1 MGATNLLD
9 TKTVTLNEVLGNG
22 KKFQVP
28 LFQRD
33 YSWDEDNWEDLWNDI
48 LNSDQAKNV
57 HYMGSVVLQNIDG
70 KNYYI
75 IDGQQRFATLSILI
89 LALISKIKEL
99 ANNGVDKEANEERA
113 EILMNQY
120 IGQKD
125 PASLRYASKLSLNEN
140 NDAFYQQRLV
150 AFREPVNRVKLSDSE
165 KLLWNAYLFFSKS
178 INEYFTQENV
188 SGEKIASFLNEV
200 VGERLMF
207 IQIVVENELNAYTVF
222 ETLNSRGLELTS
234 TDLLKNYLFSLV
246 AKSETDLKQV
256 RIQWKKIIDIV
267 GLKGFP
273 VFLRQYLN
281 TRMNLISKEYLFKAV
296 KQMVQDGEGV
306 FSLLDELEKNAYVY
320 IALFTPD
327 DALWDNDK
335 EIKEDIRALTL
346 FRVTQCNSLLMI
358 AYEKLPVSDFK
369 RVLHAIVALS
379 FRYNVIAKLQTND
392 MEKVYNRAS
401 VKIFKSDIVT
411 VRQILED
418 VHPIYLNDSD
428 FKRYF
433 EHRIMNT
440 NNSSIRKLVRYI
452 LYKIEAELPNGVHA
466 DFEVDTGTIEHI
478 LPEAYTDEWS
488 LCFSE
493 EEAENNRYRL
503 GNLTLLESKKN
514 NKEAGAKPFN
524 ENKEVYAESQYALSR
539 KIESTEWTSKMIH
552 HRQAWMASVAS
563 GIWKIQY

>member
-22 KKFQVP
+22 KKMQVP

-48 LNSDQAKNV
+48 LSSEQTGSV

-89 LALISKIKEL
+89 LALINKIRIL
-99 ANNGVDKEANEERA
+99 ADNDVDKEANRERV

-125 PASLRYASKLSLNEN
+125 PTSLRYSSKLSLNEN

-150 AFREPVNRVKLSDSE
+150 AFKEPVNRMKLSDSE
-165 KLLWNAYLFFSKS
+165 KLLWNAYLFFSKV
-178 INEYFTQENV
+178 IDEQFKQDL
-188 SGEKIASFLNEV
+188 SGERIAYFLNEI

-246 AKSETDLKQV
+246 AKSETDLRQV
-256 RIQWKKIIDIV
+256 RAQWKKIIDIV
-267 GLKGFP
+267 GLKAFP
-273 VFLRQYLN
+273 IFLRQYLN

-296 KQMVQDGEGV
+296 KQMVQDGEQV
-306 FSLLDELEKNAYVY
+306 FALLDELEKNAYVY

-327 DALWDNDK
+327 DVLWENDK
-335 EIKEDIRALTL
+335 EIREDIRALTL

-358 AYEKLPVSDFK
+358 AYDKLSVADFK
-369 RVLHAIVALS
+369 KVLRAIVSLS

-401 VKIFKSDIVT
+401 VRIFKSEDIT

-418 VHPIYLNDSD
+418 IRPIYLNDED

-433 EHRIMNT
+433 EHKVMNT
-440 NNSSIRKLVRYI
+440 NNSATRKLVRYI
-452 LYKIEAELPNGVHA
+452 LYKVEAALPNGLHA
-466 DFEVDTGTIEHI
+466 DFEIDTGTIEHI
-478 LPEAYTDEWS
+478 LPEAYTEDWS
-488 LCFSE
+488 ADFSE
-493 EEAENNRYRL
+493 EEAENYRYRL

-514 NKEAGAKPFN
+514 NREAAAKSFEEKKRN
-524 ENKEVYAESQYALSR
+524 LCK
-539 KIESTEWTSKMIH
+539 
-552 HRQAWMASVAS
+552 
-563 GIWKIQY
+563 

>member
-22 KKFQVP
+22 KKMQVP

-48 LNSDQAKNV
+48 LSSEQTGSV

-89 LALISKIKEL
+89 LALINKIRIL
-99 ANNGVDKEANEERA
+99 ADNDVDKEANRERV

-125 PASLRYASKLSLNEN
+125 PTSLRYSSKLSLNEN

-150 AFREPVNRVKLSDSE
+150 AFKEPVNRMKLSDSE
-165 KLLWNAYLFFSKS
+165 KLLWNAYLFFLKV
-178 INEYFTQENV
+178 IDEQFKQDL
-188 SGEKIASFLNEV
+188 SGERIAYFLNEI

-246 AKSETDLKQV
+246 AKSETDLRQV
-256 RIQWKKIIDIV
+256 RAQWKKIIDIV
-267 GLKGFP
+267 GLKAFP
-273 VFLRQYLN
+273 IFLRQYLN

-296 KQMVQDGEGV
+296 KQMVQDGEQV
-306 FSLLDELEKNAYVY
+306 FALLDELEKNAYVY

-327 DALWDNDK
+327 DVLWENDK
-335 EIKEDIRALTL
+335 EIREDIRALTL

-358 AYEKLPVSDFK
+358 AYDKLSVADFK
-369 RVLHAIVALS
+369 KVLRAIVSLS

-401 VKIFKSDIVT
+401 VRIFKSEDIT

-418 VHPIYLNDSD
+418 IRPIYLNDED

-433 EHRIMNT
+433 EHKVMNT
-440 NNSSIRKLVRYI
+440 NNSATRKLVRYI
-452 LYKIEAELPNGVHA
+452 LYKVEAALPNGLHA
-466 DFEVDTGTIEHI
+466 DFEIDTGTIEHI
-478 LPEAYTDEWS
+478 LPEAYTEDWS
-488 LCFSE
+488 ADFSE
-493 EEAENNRYRL
+493 EEAENYRYRL

-514 NKEAGAKPFN
+514 NREAAAKSFEEKKEI
-524 ENKEVYAESQYALSR
+524 YANSQYALSR
-539 KIESTEWTSKMIH
+539 KIEASEWTPKMIH
-552 HRQAWMASVAS
+552 HRQARIASVAC

>member
-22 KKFQVP
+22 KKMQVP

-48 LNSDQAKNV
+48 LSSEQTGSV

-89 LALISKIKEL
+89 LALINKIRIL
-99 ANNGVDKEANEERA
+99 ADNDVDKEANRERV

-125 PASLRYASKLSLNEN
+125 PTSLRYSSKLSLNEN

-150 AFREPVNRVKLSDSE
+150 AFKEPVNRMKLSDSE
-165 KLLWNAYLFFSKS
+165 KLLWNAYLFFSKV
-178 INEYFTQENV
+178 IDEQFKQDL
-188 SGEKIASFLNEV
+188 SGERIAYFLNEI

-246 AKSETDLKQV
+246 AKSETDLRQV
-256 RIQWKKIIDIV
+256 RAQWKKIIDIV
-267 GLKGFP
+267 GLKAFP
-273 VFLRQYLN
+273 IFLRQYLN

-296 KQMVQDGEGV
+296 KQMVQDGEQV
-306 FSLLDELEKNAYVY
+306 FALLDELEKNAYVY

-327 DALWDNDK
+327 DVLWENDK
-335 EIKEDIRALTL
+335 EIREDIRALTL

-358 AYEKLPVSDFK
+358 AYDKLSVADFK
-369 RVLHAIVALS
+369 KVLRAIVSLS

-401 VKIFKSDIVT
+401 VRIFKSEDIT

-418 VHPIYLNDSD
+418 IRPIYLNDED

-433 EHRIMNT
+433 EHKVMNT
-440 NNSSIRKLVRYI
+440 NNSATRKLVRYI
-452 LYKIEAELPNGVHA
+452 LYKVEAALPNGLHA
-466 DFEVDTGTIEHI
+466 DFEIDTGTIDHI
-478 LPEAYTDEWS
+478 LPEAYTEDWS
-488 LCFSE
+488 ADFSE
-493 EEAENNRYRL
+493 EEAENYRYRL

-514 NKEAGAKPFN
+514 NREAAAKSFEEKKEI
-524 ENKEVYAESQYALSR
+524 YANSQYALSR
-539 KIESTEWTSKMIH
+539 KIEASEWTPKMIH
-552 HRQAWMASVAS
+552 HRQARIASVAC

>member
-22 KKFQVP
+22 KKMQVP

-48 LNSDQAKNV
+48 LSSEQTGSV

-89 LALISKIKEL
+89 LALINKIRIL
-99 ANNGVDKEANEERA
+99 ADNDVDKEANRERV

-125 PASLRYASKLSLNEN
+125 PTSLRYSSKLSLNEN

-150 AFREPVNRVKLSDSE
+150 AFKEPVNRMKLSDSE
-165 KLLWNAYLFFSKS
+165 KLLWNAYLFFSKV
-178 INEYFTQENV
+178 IDEQFKQDL
-188 SGEKIASFLNEV
+188 SGERIAYFLNDI

-246 AKSETDLKQV
+246 AKSETDLRQV
-256 RIQWKKIIDIV
+256 RAQWKKIIDIV
-267 GLKGFP
+267 GLKAFP
-273 VFLRQYLN
+273 IFLRQYLN
-281 TRMNLISKEYLFKAV
+281 SRMNLISKEYLFKAV
-296 KQMVQDGEGV
+296 KQMVQDGEQV
-306 FSLLDELEKNAYVY
+306 FALLDELEKNAYVY

-327 DALWDNDK
+327 DVLWENDK
-335 EIKEDIRALTL
+335 EIREDIRALTL

-358 AYEKLPVSDFK
+358 AYDKLSVADFK
-369 RVLHAIVALS
+369 KVLRAIVSLS

-401 VKIFKSDIVT
+401 VRIFKSEDIT

-418 VHPIYLNDSD
+418 IRPIYLNDED

-433 EHRIMNT
+433 EHKVMNT
-440 NNSSIRKLVRYI
+440 NNSATRKLVRYI
-452 LYKIEAELPNGVHA
+452 LYKVEAALPNGLHA
-466 DFEVDTGTIEHI
+466 DFEIDTGTIEHI
-478 LPEAYTDEWS
+478 LPEAYTEDWS
-488 LCFSE
+488 ADFSE
-493 EEAENNRYRL
+493 EEAENYRYRL
-503 GNLTLLESKKN
+503 GNLTLLESKKITGKQQQN
-514 NKEAGAKPFN
+514 RLKKKKKFM
-524 ENKEVYAESQYALSR
+524 Q
-539 KIESTEWTSKMIH
+539 I
-552 HRQAWMASVAS
+552 ASMLCH
-563 GIWKIQY
+563 GR

>member
-22 KKFQVP
+22 KKMQVP

-48 LNSDQAKNV
+48 LSSEQTGSV

-89 LALISKIKEL
+89 LALINKIRIL
-99 ANNGVDKEANEERA
+99 ADNDVDKEANRERV

-125 PASLRYASKLSLNEN
+125 PTSLRYSSKLSLNEN

-150 AFREPVNRVKLSDSE
+150 AFKEPVNRMKLSDSE
-165 KLLWNAYLFFSKS
+165 KLLWNAYLFFSKV
-178 INEYFTQENV
+178 IDEQFKQDL
-188 SGEKIASFLNEV
+188 SGERIAYFLNEI

-246 AKSETDLKQV
+246 AKSETDLRQV
-256 RIQWKKIIDIV
+256 RAQWKKIIDIV
-267 GLKGFP
+267 GLKAFP
-273 VFLRQYLN
+273 IFLRQYLN

-296 KQMVQDGEGV
+296 KQMVQDGEQV
-306 FSLLDELEKNAYVY
+306 FALLDELEKNAYVY

-327 DALWDNDK
+327 DVLWENDK
-335 EIKEDIRALTL
+335 EIREDIRALTL

-358 AYEKLPVSDFK
+358 AYDKLSVADFK
-369 RVLHAIVALS
+369 KVLRAIVSLS

-401 VKIFKSDIVT
+401 VRIFKSEDIT

-418 VHPIYLNDSD
+418 IRPIYLNDED

-433 EHRIMNT
+433 EHKVMNT
-440 NNSSIRKLVRYI
+440 NNSATRKLVRYI
-452 LYKIEAELPNGVHA
+452 LYKVEAALPNGLHA
-466 DFEVDTGTIEHI
+466 DFEIDTGTIEHI
-478 LPEAYTDEWS
+478 LPEAYTEDWS
-488 LCFSE
+488 ADFSE
-493 EEAENNRYRL
+493 EEAENYRYRL

-514 NKEAGAKPFN
+514 NREAAAKSFEEKKEI
-524 ENKEVYAESQYALSR
+524 YANSQYALSR
-539 KIESTEWTSKMIH
+539 KIE
-552 HRQAWMASVAS
+552 ASE
-563 GIWKIQY
+563 

>member
-22 KKFQVP
+22 KKLQVP

-48 LNSDQAKNV
+48 LSSEQTGSV

-89 LALISKIKEL
+89 LALINKIRIL
-99 ANNGVDKEANEERA
+99 ADNDVDKEANRERV

-125 PASLRYASKLSLNEN
+125 PTSLRYSSKLSLNEN

-150 AFREPVNRVKLSDSE
+150 AFKEPVNRMKLSDSE
-165 KLLWNAYLFFSKS
+165 KLLWNAYLFFSKV
-178 INEYFTQENV
+178 IDEQFKQDL
-188 SGEKIASFLNEV
+188 SGERIAYFLNEI

-246 AKSETDLKQV
+246 AKSETDLRQV
-256 RIQWKKIIDIV
+256 RAQWKKIIDIV
-267 GLKGFP
+267 GLKAFP
-273 VFLRQYLN
+273 IFLRQYLN

-296 KQMVQDGEGV
+296 KQMVQDGEQV
-306 FSLLDELEKNAYVY
+306 FALLDELEKNAYVY

-327 DALWDNDK
+327 DVLWENDK
-335 EIKEDIRALTL
+335 EIREDIRALTL

-358 AYEKLPVSDFK
+358 AYDKLSVVDFK
-369 RVLHAIVALS
+369 KVLRAIVSLS

-401 VKIFKSDIVT
+401 VRIFKSEDIT

-418 VHPIYLNDSD
+418 IRPIYLNDED

-433 EHRIMNT
+433 EHKVMNT
-440 NNSSIRKLVRYI
+440 NNSATRKLVRYI
-452 LYKIEAELPNGVHA
+452 LYKVEAALPNGLHA
-466 DFEVDTGTIEHI
+466 DFEIDTGTIEHI
-478 LPEAYTDEWS
+478 LPEAYTEDWS
-488 LCFSE
+488 ADFSE
-493 EEAENNRYRL
+493 EEAENYRYRL

-514 NKEAGAKPFN
+514 NREAAAKSFEEKKEI
-524 ENKEVYAESQYALSR
+524 YANSQYALSR
-539 KIESTEWTSKMIH
+539 KIEASEWTPKMIH
-552 HRQAWMASVAS
+552 HRQARIASVACL
-563 GIWKIQY
+563 IWKIQY

>member
-22 KKFQVP
+22 KKLQVP

-48 LNSDQAKNV
+48 LSSEQTGSV

-89 LALISKIKEL
+89 LALINKIRIL
-99 ANNGVDKEANEERA
+99 ADNDVDKEANRERV

-125 PASLRYASKLSLNEN
+125 PTSLRYSSKLSLNEN

-150 AFREPVNRVKLSDSE
+150 AFKEPVNRMKLSDSE
-165 KLLWNAYLFFSKS
+165 KLLWNAYLFFSKV
-178 INEYFTQENV
+178 IDEQFKQDL
-188 SGEKIASFLNEV
+188 SGERIAYFLNEI

-246 AKSETDLKQV
+246 AKSETDLRQV
-256 RIQWKKIIDIV
+256 RTQWKKIIDIV
-267 GLKGFP
+267 GLKAFP
-273 VFLRQYLN
+273 IFLRQYLN

-296 KQMVQDGEGV
+296 KQMVQDGEQV
-306 FSLLDELEKNAYVY
+306 FALLDELEKNAYVY

-327 DALWDNDK
+327 DVLWENDK
-335 EIKEDIRALTL
+335 EIREDIRALTL

-358 AYEKLPVSDFK
+358 AYDKLSVADFK
-369 RVLHAIVALS
+369 KVLRAIVSLS

-401 VKIFKSDIVT
+401 VRIFKSEDIT

-418 VHPIYLNDSD
+418 IRPIYLNDED

-433 EHRIMNT
+433 EHKVMNT
-440 NNSSIRKLVRYI
+440 NNSATRKLVRYI
-452 LYKIEAELPNGVHA
+452 LYKVEAALPNGLHA
-466 DFEVDTGTIEHI
+466 DFEIDTGTIEHI
-478 LPEAYTDEWS
+478 LPEAYTEDWS
-488 LCFSE
+488 ANFSE
-493 EEAENNRYRL
+493 EEAENYRYRL

-514 NKEAGAKPFN
+514 NREAAAKSFEEKKEI
-524 ENKEVYAESQYALSR
+524 YANSQYALSR
-539 KIESTEWTSKMIH
+539 KIEASEWTPKMIH
-552 HRQAWMASVAS
+552 HRQARIASVAC

>member
-22 KKFQVP
+22 KKMQVP

-48 LNSDQAKNV
+48 LSSEQTGSV

-89 LALISKIKEL
+89 LALINKIRIL
-99 ANNGVDKEANEERA
+99 ADNDVDKEANRERV

-125 PASLRYASKLSLNEN
+125 PTSLRYSSKLSLNEN

-150 AFREPVNRVKLSDSE
+150 AFKEPVNRMKLSDSE
-165 KLLWNAYLFFSKS
+165 KLLWNAYLFFSKV
-178 INEYFTQENV
+178 IDEQFKQDL
-188 SGEKIASFLNEV
+188 SGERIAYFLNEI

-246 AKSETDLKQV
+246 AKSETDLRQV
-256 RIQWKKIIDIV
+256 RAQWKKIIDIV
-267 GLKGFP
+267 GLKAFP
-273 VFLRQYLN
+273 IFLRQYLN
-281 TRMNLISKEYLFKAV
+281 SRMNLISKEYLFKAV
-296 KQMVQDGEGV
+296 KQMVQDGEQV
-306 FSLLDELEKNAYVY
+306 FAMLDELEKNAYVY

-327 DALWDNDK
+327 DVLWENDK
-335 EIKEDIRALTL
+335 EIREDIRALTL

-358 AYEKLPVSDFK
+358 AYDKLSVADFK
-369 RVLHAIVALS
+369 KVLRAIVSLS

-401 VKIFKSDIVT
+401 VRIFKSEDIT

-418 VHPIYLNDSD
+418 IRPIYLNDED

-433 EHRIMNT
+433 EHKVMNT
-440 NNSSIRKLVRYI
+440 NNSATRKLVRYI
-452 LYKIEAELPNGVHA
+452 LYKVEAALPNGLHA
-466 DFEVDTGTIEHI
+466 DFEIDTGTIEHI
-478 LPEAYTDEWS
+478 LPEAYTEDWS
-488 LCFSE
+488 ADFSE
-493 EEAENNRYRL
+493 EEAENYRYRL

-514 NKEAGAKPFN
+514 NREAAAKSFEEKKEI
-524 ENKEVYAESQYALSR
+524 YANSQYALSR
-539 KIESTEWTSKMIH
+539 KIEASEWTPKMIH
-552 HRQAWMASVAS
+552 HRQARIASVAC

>member
-22 KKFQVP
+22 KKLQVP

-48 LNSDQAKNV
+48 LSSEQTGSV

-89 LALISKIKEL
+89 LALINKIRIL
-99 ANNGVDKEANEERA
+99 ADNDVDKEANRERV

-125 PASLRYASKLSLNEN
+125 PTSLRYSSKLSLNEN

-150 AFREPVNRVKLSDSE
+150 AFKEPVNRMKLSDSE
-165 KLLWNAYLFFSKS
+165 KLLWNAYLFFSKV
-178 INEYFTQENV
+178 IDEQFKQDL
-188 SGEKIASFLNEV
+188 SGERIAYFLNEI

-246 AKSETDLKQV
+246 AKSETDLRQV
-256 RIQWKKIIDIV
+256 RSQWKKIIDIV
-267 GLKGFP
+267 GLKAFP
-273 VFLRQYLN
+273 IFLRQYLN

-296 KQMVQDGEGV
+296 KQMVQDGEQV
-306 FSLLDELEKNAYVY
+306 FALLDELEKNAYVY

-327 DALWDNDK
+327 DVLWENDK
-335 EIKEDIRALTL
+335 EIREDIRALTL

-358 AYEKLPVSDFK
+358 AYDKLSVADFK
-369 RVLHAIVALS
+369 KVLRAIVSLS

-401 VKIFKSDIVT
+401 VRIFKSEDIT

-418 VHPIYLNDSD
+418 IRPIYLNDED

-433 EHRIMNT
+433 EHKVMNT
-440 NNSSIRKLVRYI
+440 NNSATRKLVRYI
-452 LYKIEAELPNGVHA
+452 LYKVEAALPNGLHA
-466 DFEVDTGTIEHI
+466 DFEIDTGTIEHI
-478 LPEAYTDEWS
+478 LPEAYTEDWS
-488 LCFSE
+488 ADFSE
-493 EEAENNRYRL
+493 EEAENYRYRL

-514 NKEAGAKPFN
+514 NREAAAKSFEEKKEI
-524 ENKEVYAESQYALSR
+524 YANSQYALSR
-539 KIESTEWTSKMIH
+539 KIEASEWTPKMIH
-552 HRQAWMASVAS
+552 HRQARIASVAS

>member
-22 KKFQVP
+22 KKLQVP

-48 LNSDQAKNV
+48 LSSEQTGSV

-89 LALISKIKEL
+89 LALINKIRIL
-99 ANNGVDKEANEERA
+99 ADNDVDKEANRERV

-125 PASLRYASKLSLNEN
+125 PTSLRYSSKLSLNEN

-150 AFREPVNRVKLSDSE
+150 AFKEPVNRMKLSDSE
-165 KLLWNAYLFFSKS
+165 KLLWNAYLFFSKV
-178 INEYFTQENV
+178 IDEQFKQDL
-188 SGEKIASFLNEV
+188 SGERIAYFLNEI

-246 AKSETDLKQV
+246 AKSETDLRQV
-256 RIQWKKIIDIV
+256 RAQWKKIIDIV
-267 GLKGFP
+267 GLKAFP
-273 VFLRQYLN
+273 IFLRQYLN

-296 KQMVQDGEGV
+296 KQMVLDGEQV
-306 FSLLDELEKNAYVY
+306 FALLDELEKNAYVY

-327 DALWDNDK
+327 DVLWENDK
-335 EIKEDIRALTL
+335 EIREDIRALTL

-358 AYEKLPVSDFK
+358 AYDKLSVADFK
-369 RVLHAIVALS
+369 KVLRAIVSLS

-401 VKIFKSDIVT
+401 VRIFKSEDIT

-418 VHPIYLNDSD
+418 IRPIYLNDED

-433 EHRIMNT
+433 EHKVMNT
-440 NNSSIRKLVRYI
+440 NNSATRKLVRYI
-452 LYKIEAELPNGVHA
+452 LYKVEAALPNGLHA
-466 DFEVDTGTIEHI
+466 DFEIDTGTIEHI
-478 LPEAYTDEWS
+478 LPEAYTEDWS
-488 LCFSE
+488 ADFSE
-493 EEAENNRYRL
+493 EEAENYRYRL

-514 NKEAGAKPFN
+514 NREAAAKSFEEKKEI
-524 ENKEVYAESQYALSR
+524 YANSQYALSR
-539 KIESTEWTSKMIH
+539 KIEASEWTPKMIH
-552 HRQAWMASVAS
+552 HRQARIASVAC

>member
-22 KKFQVP
+22 KKLQVP

-48 LNSDQAKNV
+48 LSSEQTGSV

-89 LALISKIKEL
+89 LALINKIRIL
-99 ANNGVDKEANEERA
+99 ADNDVDKEANRERV

-125 PASLRYASKLSLNEN
+125 PTSLRYSSKLSLNEN

-150 AFREPVNRVKLSDSE
+150 AFKEPVNRMKLSDSE
-165 KLLWNAYLFFSKS
+165 KLLWNAYLFFSKV
-178 INEYFTQENV
+178 IDEQFKQDL
-188 SGEKIASFLNEV
+188 SGERIAYFLNEI

-246 AKSETDLKQV
+246 AKSETDLRQV
-256 RIQWKKIIDIV
+256 RAQWKKIIDIV
-267 GLKGFP
+267 GLKAFP
-273 VFLRQYLN
+273 IFLRQYLN

-296 KQMVQDGEGV
+296 KQMVQDGEQV
-306 FSLLDELEKNAYVY
+306 FALLDELEKNAYVY

-327 DALWDNDK
+327 DVLWENDK
-335 EIKEDIRALTL
+335 EIREDIRALTL

-358 AYEKLPVSDFK
+358 AYDKLSVADFK
-369 RVLHAIVALS
+369 KVLRAIVSLS

-401 VKIFKSDIVT
+401 VRIFKSEDIT

-418 VHPIYLNDSD
+418 IRPIYLNDED

-433 EHRIMNT
+433 EHKVMNT
-440 NNSSIRKLVRYI
+440 NNSATRKLVRYI
-452 LYKIEAELPNGVHA
+452 LYKVEAALPNGLHA
-466 DFEVDTGTIEHI
+466 DFEIDTGTIEHI
-478 LPEAYTDEWS
+478 LPEAYTEDWS
-488 LCFSE
+488 ADFSE
-493 EEAENNRYRL
+493 EEAENYRYRL

-514 NKEAGAKPFN
+514 NREAAAKSFEEKKEI
-524 ENKEVYAESQYALSR
+524 YANSQYALSR
-539 KIESTEWTSKMIH
+539 KIESSEWTPKMIH
-552 HRQAWMASVAS
+552 HRQARIASVAC

>member
-22 KKFQVP
+22 KKLQVP

-48 LNSDQAKNV
+48 LNSEQTGSV

-89 LALISKIKEL
+89 LALINKIRTL
-99 ANNGVDKEANEERA
+99 ADNDVDKEANRERV

-125 PASLRYASKLSLNEN
+125 PTSLRYSSKLSLNEN

-150 AFREPVNRVKLSDSE
+150 AFKEPVNQMKLSDSE
-165 KLLWNAYLFFSKS
+165 KLLWNAYLFFSKV
-178 INEYFTQENV
+178 IDERFKQDL
-188 SGEKIASFLNEV
+188 SGERIAYFLNEI

-246 AKSETDLKQV
+246 AKSETDLRQV
-256 RIQWKKIIDIV
+256 RAQWKKIIDIV
-267 GLKGFP
+267 GLKAFP
-273 VFLRQYLN
+273 IFLRQYLN

-296 KQMVQDGEGV
+296 KQMVQDGEQV
-306 FSLLDELEKNAYVY
+306 FALLDELEKNAYVY

-327 DALWDNDK
+327 DVLWENDK
-335 EIKEDIRALTL
+335 EIREDIRALTL

-358 AYEKLPVSDFK
+358 AYDKLSVADFK
-369 RVLHAIVALS
+369 KVLRAIVSLS

-401 VKIFKSDIVT
+401 VRIFKSEDIT

-418 VHPIYLNDSD
+418 IRPIYLNDED

-433 EHRIMNT
+433 EHKVMNT
-440 NNSSIRKLVRYI
+440 NNSATRKLVRYI
-452 LYKIEAELPNGVHA
+452 LYKVEAALPNGLHA
-466 DFEVDTGTIEHI
+466 DFEIDTGTIEHI
-478 LPEAYTDEWS
+478 LPEAYTEDWS
-488 LCFSE
+488 ADFSE
-493 EEAENNRYRL
+493 EEAENYRYRL

-514 NKEAGAKPFN
+514 NREAAAKSFEEKKEI
-524 ENKEVYAESQYALSR
+524 YANSQYALSR
-539 KIESTEWTSKMIH
+539 KIEASEWTPKMIH
-552 HRQAWMASVAS
+552 HRQARIASVAC

>member
-22 KKFQVP
+22 KKMQVP

-48 LNSDQAKNV
+48 LSSEQTGSV

-89 LALISKIKEL
+89 LALINKIRIL
-99 ANNGVDKEANEERA
+99 ADNDVDKEANRERV

-125 PASLRYASKLSLNEN
+125 PTSLRYSSKLSLNEN

-150 AFREPVNRVKLSDSE
+150 AFKEPVNRMKLSDSE
-165 KLLWNAYLFFSKS
+165 KLLWNAYLFFSKV
-178 INEYFTQENV
+178 IDEQFKQDL
-188 SGEKIASFLNEV
+188 SGERIAYFLNDI

-246 AKSETDLKQV
+246 AKSETDLRQV
-256 RIQWKKIIDIV
+256 RAQWKKIIDIV
-267 GLKGFP
+267 GLKAFP
-273 VFLRQYLN
+273 IFLRQYLN
-281 TRMNLISKEYLFKAV
+281 SRMNLISKEYLFKAV
-296 KQMVQDGEGV
+296 KQMVQDGEQV
-306 FSLLDELEKNAYVY
+306 FALLDELEKNAYVY

-327 DALWDNDK
+327 DVLWENDK
-335 EIKEDIRALTL
+335 EIREDIRALTL

-358 AYEKLPVSDFK
+358 AYDKLSVADFK
-369 RVLHAIVALS
+369 KVLRAIVSLS

-401 VKIFKSDIVT
+401 VRIFKSEDIT

-418 VHPIYLNDSD
+418 IRPIYLNDED

-433 EHRIMNT
+433 EHKVMNT
-440 NNSSIRKLVRYI
+440 NNSATRKLVRYI
-452 LYKIEAELPNGVHA
+452 LYKVEAALPNGLHA
-466 DFEVDTGTIEHI
+466 DFEIDTGTIEHI
-478 LPEAYTDEWS
+478 LPEAYTEDWS
-488 LCFSE
+488 ADFSE
-493 EEAENNRYRL
+493 EEAENYRYRL

-514 NKEAGAKPFN
+514 NREAAAKSFEEKKEI
-524 ENKEVYAESQYALSR
+524 YANSQYALSR
-539 KIESTEWTSKMIH
+539 KIEASEWTPKMIH
-552 HRQAWMASVAS
+552 HRQARIASVAC

>member
-22 KKFQVP
+22 KKLQVP

-33 YSWDEDNWEDLWNDI
+33 YSWDEDNWEDLWTDI
-48 LNSDQAKNV
+48 LNSEQTGSV

-89 LALISKIKEL
+89 LALINKIRTL
-99 ANNGVDKEANEERA
+99 ADNDIDKEANRERV

-125 PASLRYASKLSLNEN
+125 PTSLRYSSKLSLNEN
-140 NDAFYQQRLV
+140 NDAFYQQRLI
-150 AFREPVNRVKLSDSE
+150 AFKEPVNRMKLSDSE
-165 KLLWNAYLFFSKS
+165 KLLWNAYLFFSKV
-178 INEYFTQENV
+178 IDERFKQDL
-188 SGEKIASFLNEV
+188 SGESIAYFLNEI

-256 RIQWKKIIDIV
+256 RAQWKKIIDIV
-267 GLKGFP
+267 GLKAFP
-273 VFLRQYLN
+273 IFLRQYLN
-281 TRMNLISKEYLFKAV
+281 TRMSLISKEYLFKAV
-296 KQMVQDGEGV
+296 KQMVQDGEQV
-306 FSLLDELEKNAYVY
+306 FALLDELEKNAYVY

-327 DALWDNDK
+327 DVLWENDK
-335 EIKEDIRALTL
+335 EIREDIRALTL

-358 AYEKLPVSDFK
+358 AYDKLSVSDFK
-369 RVLHAIVALS
+369 KVLRAIVSLS

-401 VKIFKSDIVT
+401 VRIFKSEDIT

-418 VHPIYLNDSD
+418 IRPIYLNDED

-433 EHRIMNT
+433 EHKVMNT
-440 NNSSIRKLVRYI
+440 NNSATRKLVRYI
-452 LYKIEAELPNGVHA
+452 LYKVEAALPNGLHA
-466 DFEVDTGTIEHI
+466 DFEIDTGTIEHI
-478 LPEAYTDEWS
+478 LPEAYTEDWS
-488 LCFSE
+488 ADFSE
-493 EEAENNRYRL
+493 EEAENYRYRL

-514 NKEAGAKPFN
+514 NREAAAKSFEEKKEI
-524 ENKEVYAESQYALSR
+524 YANSQYALSR
-539 KIESTEWTSKMIH
+539 KIEASEWTPKMIH
-552 HRQAWMASVAS
+552 HRQARIASVAC

>member
-9 TKTVTLNEVLGNG
+9 TKSVTLNEVLGNG
-22 KKFQVP
+22 KKMQVP

-48 LNSDQAKNV
+48 LSSEQTGSV

-89 LALISKIKEL
+89 LALINKIRIL
-99 ANNGVDKEANEERA
+99 ADNDVDKEANRERV

-125 PASLRYASKLSLNEN
+125 PTSLRYSSKLSLNEN

-150 AFREPVNRVKLSDSE
+150 AFKEPVNRMKLSDSE
-165 KLLWNAYLFFSKS
+165 KLLWNAYLFFSKV
-178 INEYFTQENV
+178 IDEQFKQDL
-188 SGEKIASFLNEV
+188 SGERIAYFLNDI

-246 AKSETDLKQV
+246 AKSETDLRQV
-256 RIQWKKIIDIV
+256 RAQWKKIIDIV
-267 GLKGFP
+267 GLKAFP
-273 VFLRQYLN
+273 IFLRQYLN

-296 KQMVQDGEGV
+296 KQMVQDGEQV
-306 FSLLDELEKNAYVY
+306 FALLDELEKNAYVY

-327 DALWDNDK
+327 DVLWENDK
-335 EIKEDIRALTL
+335 EIREDIRALTL

-358 AYEKLPVSDFK
+358 AYDKLSVADFK
-369 RVLHAIVALS
+369 KVLRAIVSLS

-401 VKIFKSDIVT
+401 VRIFKSEDIT

-418 VHPIYLNDSD
+418 IRPIYLNDED

-433 EHRIMNT
+433 EHKVMNT
-440 NNSSIRKLVRYI
+440 NNSATRKLVRYI
-452 LYKIEAELPNGVHA
+452 LYKVEAALPNGLHA
-466 DFEVDTGTIEHI
+466 DFEIDTGTIEHI
-478 LPEAYTDEWS
+478 LPEAYTEDWS
-488 LCFSE
+488 ADFSE
-493 EEAENNRYRL
+493 EEAENYRYRL

-514 NKEAGAKPFN
+514 NREAAAKSFEEKKEI
-524 ENKEVYAESQYALSR
+524 YANSQYALSR
-539 KIESTEWTSKMIH
+539 KIEASEWTPKMIH
-552 HRQAWMASVAS
+552 HRQARIASVAC

>member
-9 TKTVTLNEVLGNG
+9 TKTVILNEVLGNG
-22 KKFQVP
+22 KKLQVP

-48 LNSDQAKNV
+48 LSSEQTGSV

-89 LALISKIKEL
+89 LALINKIRIL
-99 ANNGVDKEANEERA
+99 ADNDVDKEANRERV

-125 PASLRYASKLSLNEN
+125 PTSLRYSSKLSLNEN

-150 AFREPVNRVKLSDSE
+150 AFKEPVNRMKLSDSE
-165 KLLWNAYLFFSKS
+165 KLLWNAYLFFSKV
-178 INEYFTQENV
+178 IDEQFKQDL
-188 SGEKIASFLNEV
+188 SGERIAYFLNEI

-246 AKSETDLKQV
+246 AKSETDLRQV
-256 RIQWKKIIDIV
+256 RAQWKKIIDIV
-267 GLKGFP
+267 GLKAFP
-273 VFLRQYLN
+273 IFLRQYLN

-296 KQMVQDGEGV
+296 KQMVQDGEQV
-306 FSLLDELEKNAYVY
+306 FALLDELEKNAYVY

-327 DALWDNDK
+327 DVLWENDK
-335 EIKEDIRALTL
+335 EIREDIRALTL

-358 AYEKLPVSDFK
+358 AYDKLSVADFK
-369 RVLHAIVALS
+369 KVLRAIVSLS

-401 VKIFKSDIVT
+401 VRIFKSEDIT

-418 VHPIYLNDSD
+418 IRPIYLNDED

-433 EHRIMNT
+433 EHKVMNT
-440 NNSSIRKLVRYI
+440 NNSATRKLVRYI
-452 LYKIEAELPNGVHA
+452 LYKVEAALPNGLHA
-466 DFEVDTGTIEHI
+466 DFEIDTGTIEHI
-478 LPEAYTDEWS
+478 LPEAYTEDWS
-488 LCFSE
+488 ADFSE
-493 EEAENNRYRL
+493 EEAENYRYRL

-514 NKEAGAKPFN
+514 NREAAAKSFEEKKEI
-524 ENKEVYAESQYALSR
+524 YANSQYALSR
-539 KIESTEWTSKMIH
+539 KIEASEWTPKMIH
-552 HRQAWMASVAS
+552 HRQARIASVAC

>member
-1 MGATNLLD
+1 M
-9 TKTVTLNEVLGNG
+9 
-22 KKFQVP
+22 QVP

-48 LNSDQAKNV
+48 LSSEQTGSV

-89 LALISKIKEL
+89 LALINKIRIL
-99 ANNGVDKEANEERA
+99 ADNDVDKEANRERV

-125 PASLRYASKLSLNEN
+125 PTSLRYSSKLSLNEN

-150 AFREPVNRVKLSDSE
+150 AFKEPVNRMKLSDSE
-165 KLLWNAYLFFSKS
+165 KLLWNAYLFFSKV
-178 INEYFTQENV
+178 IDEQFKQDL
-188 SGEKIASFLNEV
+188 SGERIAYFLNEI

-246 AKSETDLKQV
+246 AKSETDLRQV
-256 RIQWKKIIDIV
+256 RAQWKKIIDIV
-267 GLKGFP
+267 GLKAFP
-273 VFLRQYLN
+273 IFLRQYLN

-296 KQMVQDGEGV
+296 KQMVQDGEQV
-306 FSLLDELEKNAYVY
+306 FALLDELEKNAYVY

-327 DALWDNDK
+327 DVLWENDK
-335 EIKEDIRALTL
+335 EIREDIRALTL

-358 AYEKLPVSDFK
+358 AYDKLSVADFK
-369 RVLHAIVALS
+369 KVLRAIVSLS

-401 VKIFKSDIVT
+401 VRIFKSEDIT

-418 VHPIYLNDSD
+418 IRPIYMNDED

-433 EHRIMNT
+433 EHKVMNT
-440 NNSSIRKLVRYI
+440 NNSATRKLVRYI
-452 LYKIEAELPNGVHA
+452 LYKVEAALPNGLHA
-466 DFEVDTGTIEHI
+466 DFEIDTGTIEHI
-478 LPEAYTDEWS
+478 LPEAYTEDWS
-488 LCFSE
+488 ADFSE
-493 EEAENNRYRL
+493 EEAENYRYRL

-514 NKEAGAKPFN
+514 NREAAAKSFEEKKEI
-524 ENKEVYAESQYALSR
+524 YANSQYALSR
-539 KIESTEWTSKMIH
+539 KIEASEWTPKMIH
-552 HRQAWMASVAS
+552 HRQARIASVAC

>member
-22 KKFQVP
+22 KKMQVP

-48 LNSDQAKNV
+48 LSSEQTGSV

-89 LALISKIKEL
+89 LALINKIRTL
-99 ANNGVDKEANEERA
+99 ADNDVDKEANRERV

-125 PASLRYASKLSLNEN
+125 PTSLRYSSKLSLNEN

-150 AFREPVNRVKLSDSE
+150 AFKEPVNRMKLSDSE
-165 KLLWNAYLFFSKS
+165 KLLWNAYLFFSKV
-178 INEYFTQENV
+178 IDEQFKQDL
-188 SGEKIASFLNEV
+188 SGERIAYFLNDI

-246 AKSETDLKQV
+246 AKSETDLRQV
-256 RIQWKKIIDIV
+256 RAQWKKIIDIV
-267 GLKGFP
+267 GLKAFP
-273 VFLRQYLN
+273 IFLRQYLN

-296 KQMVQDGEGV
+296 KQMVQDGEQV
-306 FSLLDELEKNAYVY
+306 FALLDELEKNAYVY

-327 DALWDNDK
+327 DVLWENDK
-335 EIKEDIRALTL
+335 EIREDIRALTL

-358 AYEKLPVSDFK
+358 AYDKLSVADFK
-369 RVLHAIVALS
+369 KVLRAIVSLS

-401 VKIFKSDIVT
+401 VRIFKSEDIT

-418 VHPIYLNDSD
+418 IRPIYLNDED

-433 EHRIMNT
+433 EHKVMNT
-440 NNSSIRKLVRYI
+440 NNSATRKLVRYI
-452 LYKIEAELPNGVHA
+452 LYKVEAALPNGLHA
-466 DFEVDTGTIEHI
+466 DFEIDTGTIEHI
-478 LPEAYTDEWS
+478 LPEAYTEDWS
-488 LCFSE
+488 ADFSE
-493 EEAENNRYRL
+493 EEAENYRYRL

-514 NKEAGAKPFN
+514 NREAAAKSFEEKKEI
-524 ENKEVYAESQYALSR
+524 YANSQYALSR
-539 KIESTEWTSKMIH
+539 KIEASEWTPKMIH
-552 HRQAWMASVAS
+552 HRQARIASVAC

>member
-22 KKFQVP
+22 KKMQVP

-48 LNSDQAKNV
+48 LSSEQTGSV

-89 LALISKIKEL
+89 LALINKIRIL
-99 ANNGVDKEANEERA
+99 ADNDVDKEANRERV

-125 PASLRYASKLSLNEN
+125 PTSLRYSSKLSLNEN

-150 AFREPVNRVKLSDSE
+150 AFKEPVNRMKLSDSE
-165 KLLWNAYLFFSKS
+165 KLLWNAYLFFSKV
-178 INEYFTQENV
+178 IDEQFKQDL
-188 SGEKIASFLNEV
+188 SGERIAYFLNEI

-246 AKSETDLKQV
+246 AKSETDLRQV
-256 RIQWKKIIDIV
+256 RAQWKKIIDIV
-267 GLKGFP
+267 GLKAFP
-273 VFLRQYLN
+273 IFLRQYLN

-296 KQMVQDGEGV
+296 KQMVQDGEQV
-306 FSLLDELEKNAYVY
+306 FALLDELEKNAYVY

-327 DALWDNDK
+327 DVLWENDK
-335 EIKEDIRALTL
+335 EIREDIRALTL

-358 AYEKLPVSDFK
+358 AYDKLSVADFK
-369 RVLHAIVALS
+369 KVLRAIVSLS

-401 VKIFKSDIVT
+401 VRIFKSEDIT

-418 VHPIYLNDSD
+418 IRPIYLNDED

-433 EHRIMNT
+433 EHKVMNT
-440 NNSSIRKLVRYI
+440 NNSATRKLVRYI
-452 LYKIEAELPNGVHA
+452 LYKVEAALPNGLHA
-466 DFEVDTGTIEHI
+466 DFEIDTGTIEHI
-478 LPEAYTDEWS
+478 LPEAYTEDWS
-488 LCFSE
+488 ADFSE
-493 EEAENNRYRL
+493 EEAENYRYRL

-514 NKEAGAKPFN
+514 NREAAAKSFEEKKEI
-524 ENKEVYAESQYALSR
+524 YANSQYALSR
-539 KIESTEWTSKMIH
+539 KIEASEWTPKMIH
-552 HRQAWMASVAS
+552 HRQARIASVAC

>member
-9 TKTVTLNEVLGNG
+9 TKTVILNEVLGNG
-22 KKFQVP
+22 KKMQVP

-48 LNSDQAKNV
+48 LSSEQTGSV

-89 LALISKIKEL
+89 LALINKIRIL
-99 ANNGVDKEANEERA
+99 ADNDVDKEANRERV

-125 PASLRYASKLSLNEN
+125 PTSLRYSSKLSLNEN

-150 AFREPVNRVKLSDSE
+150 AFKEPVNRMKLSDSE
-165 KLLWNAYLFFSKS
+165 KLLWNAYLFFSKV
-178 INEYFTQENV
+178 IDEQFKQDL
-188 SGEKIASFLNEV
+188 SGERIAYFLNEI

-246 AKSETDLKQV
+246 AKSETDLRQV
-256 RIQWKKIIDIV
+256 RAQWKKIIDIV
-267 GLKGFP
+267 GLKAFP
-273 VFLRQYLN
+273 IFLRQYLN

-296 KQMVQDGEGV
+296 KQMVQDGEQV
-306 FSLLDELEKNAYVY
+306 FALLDELEKNAYVY

-327 DALWDNDK
+327 DVLWENDK
-335 EIKEDIRALTL
+335 EIREDIRALTL

-358 AYEKLPVSDFK
+358 AYDKLSVADFK
-369 RVLHAIVALS
+369 KVLRAIVSLS

-401 VKIFKSDIVT
+401 VRIFKSEDIT

-418 VHPIYLNDSD
+418 IRPIYLNDED

-433 EHRIMNT
+433 EHKVMNT
-440 NNSSIRKLVRYI
+440 NNSATRKLVRYI
-452 LYKIEAELPNGVHA
+452 LYKVEAALPNGLHA
-466 DFEVDTGTIEHI
+466 DFEIDTGTIEHI
-478 LPEAYTDEWS
+478 LPEAYTEDWS
-488 LCFSE
+488 ADFSE
-493 EEAENNRYRL
+493 EEAENYRYRL

-514 NKEAGAKPFN
+514 NREAAAKSFEEKKEI
-524 ENKEVYAESQYALSR
+524 YANSQYALSR
-539 KIESTEWTSKMIH
+539 KIEASEWTPKMIH
-552 HRQAWMASVAS
+552 HRQARIASVAC

>member
-22 KKFQVP
+22 KKLQVP

-48 LNSDQAKNV
+48 LSSEQTGSV

-89 LALISKIKEL
+89 LALINKIRIL
-99 ANNGVDKEANEERA
+99 ADNDVDKEANRERV

-125 PASLRYASKLSLNEN
+125 PTSLRYSSKLSLNEN

-150 AFREPVNRVKLSDSE
+150 AFKEPVNRMKLSDSE
-165 KLLWNAYLFFSKS
+165 KLLWNAYLFFSKV
-178 INEYFTQENV
+178 IDEQFKQDL
-188 SGEKIASFLNEV
+188 SGERIAYFLNEI

-246 AKSETDLKQV
+246 AKSETDLRQV
-256 RIQWKKIIDIV
+256 RAQWKKIIDIV
-267 GLKGFP
+267 GLKAFP
-273 VFLRQYLN
+273 IFLRQYLN
-281 TRMNLISKEYLFKAV
+281 IRMNLISKEYLFKAV
-296 KQMVQDGEGV
+296 KQMVQDGEQV
-306 FSLLDELEKNAYVY
+306 FALLDELEKNAYVY

-327 DALWDNDK
+327 DVLWENDK
-335 EIKEDIRALTL
+335 EIREDIRALTL

-358 AYEKLPVSDFK
+358 AYDKLSVADFK
-369 RVLHAIVALS
+369 KVLRAIVSLS

-401 VKIFKSDIVT
+401 VRIFKSEDIT

-418 VHPIYLNDSD
+418 IRPIYLNDED

-433 EHRIMNT
+433 EHKVMNT
-440 NNSSIRKLVRYI
+440 NNSATRKLVRYI
-452 LYKIEAELPNGVHA
+452 LYKVEAALPNGLHA
-466 DFEVDTGTIEHI
+466 DFEIDTGTIEHI
-478 LPEAYTDEWS
+478 LPEAYTEDWS
-488 LCFSE
+488 ADFSE
-493 EEAENNRYRL
+493 EEAENYRYRL

-514 NKEAGAKPFN
+514 NREAAAKSFEEKKEI
-524 ENKEVYAESQYALSR
+524 YANSQYALSR
-539 KIESTEWTSKMIH
+539 KIEVSEWTPKMIH
-552 HRQAWMASVAS
+552 HRQARIASVAC

>member
-1 MGATNLLD
+1 M
-9 TKTVTLNEVLGNG
+9 
-22 KKFQVP
+22 QVP

-48 LNSDQAKNV
+48 LSSEQTGSV

-89 LALISKIKEL
+89 LALINKIRIL
-99 ANNGVDKEANEERA
+99 ADNDVDKEANRERV

-125 PASLRYASKLSLNEN
+125 PTSLRYSSKLSLNEN

-150 AFREPVNRVKLSDSE
+150 AFKEPVNRMKLSDSE
-165 KLLWNAYLFFSKS
+165 KLLWNAYLFFSKV
-178 INEYFTQENV
+178 IDEQFKQDL
-188 SGEKIASFLNEV
+188 SGERIAYFLNDI

-246 AKSETDLKQV
+246 AKSETDLRQV
-256 RIQWKKIIDIV
+256 RAQWKKIIDIV
-267 GLKGFP
+267 GLKAFP
-273 VFLRQYLN
+273 IFLRQYLN
-281 TRMNLISKEYLFKAV
+281 SRMNLISKEYLFKAV
-296 KQMVQDGEGV
+296 KQMVQDGEQV
-306 FSLLDELEKNAYVY
+306 FALLDELEKNAYVY

-327 DALWDNDK
+327 DVLWENDK
-335 EIKEDIRALTL
+335 EIREDIRALTL

-358 AYEKLPVSDFK
+358 AYDKLSVADFK
-369 RVLHAIVALS
+369 KVLRAIVSLS

-401 VKIFKSDIVT
+401 VRIFKSEDIT

-418 VHPIYLNDSD
+418 IRPIYLNDED

-433 EHRIMNT
+433 EHKVMNT
-440 NNSSIRKLVRYI
+440 NNSATRKLVRYI
-452 LYKIEAELPNGVHA
+452 LYKVEAALPNGLHA
-466 DFEVDTGTIEHI
+466 DFEIDTETIEHI
-478 LPEAYTDEWS
+478 LPEAYTEDWS
-488 LCFSE
+488 ADFSE
-493 EEAENNRYRL
+493 EEAENYRYRL

-514 NKEAGAKPFN
+514 NREAAAKSFEEKKEI
-524 ENKEVYAESQYALSR
+524 YANSQYALSR
-539 KIESTEWTSKMIH
+539 KIEASEWTPKMIH
-552 HRQAWMASVAS
+552 HRQARIASVAC

>member
-22 KKFQVP
+22 KKMQVP

-48 LNSDQAKNV
+48 LSSEQTGSV

-89 LALISKIKEL
+89 LALINKIRIL
-99 ANNGVDKEANEERA
+99 ADNDVDKEANRERV

-125 PASLRYASKLSLNEN
+125 PTSLRYSSKLSLNEN

-150 AFREPVNRVKLSDSE
+150 AFKEPVNRMKLSDSE
-165 KLLWNAYLFFSKS
+165 KLLWNAYLFFSKV
-178 INEYFTQENV
+178 IDEQFKQDL
-188 SGEKIASFLNEV
+188 SGERIAYFLNEI

-246 AKSETDLKQV
+246 AKSETDLRQV
-256 RIQWKKIIDIV
+256 RAQWKKIIDIV
-267 GLKGFP
+267 GLKAFP
-273 VFLRQYLN
+273 IFLRQYLN

-296 KQMVQDGEGV
+296 KQMVQDGEQV
-306 FSLLDELEKNAYVY
+306 FALLDELEKNAYVY

-327 DALWDNDK
+327 DVLWENDK
-335 EIKEDIRALTL
+335 EIREDIRALTL

-358 AYEKLPVSDFK
+358 AYDKLSVADFK
-369 RVLHAIVALS
+369 KVLRAIVSLS

-401 VKIFKSDIVT
+401 VRIFKSEDIT

-418 VHPIYLNDSD
+418 IRPIYMNDED

-433 EHRIMNT
+433 EHKVMNT
-440 NNSSIRKLVRYI
+440 NNSATRKLVRYI
-452 LYKIEAELPNGVHA
+452 LYKVEAALPNGLHA
-466 DFEVDTGTIEHI
+466 DFEIDTGTIEHI
-478 LPEAYTDEWS
+478 LPEAYTEDWS
-488 LCFSE
+488 ADFSE
-493 EEAENNRYRL
+493 EEAENYRYRL

-514 NKEAGAKPFN
+514 NREAAAKSFEEKKEI
-524 ENKEVYAESQYALSR
+524 YANSQYALSR
-539 KIESTEWTSKMIH
+539 KIEASEWTPKMIH
-552 HRQAWMASVAS
+552 HRQARIASVAC

>member
-1 MGATNLLD
+1 M
-9 TKTVTLNEVLGNG
+9 
-22 KKFQVP
+22 QVP

-48 LNSDQAKNV
+48 LSSEQTGSV

-89 LALISKIKEL
+89 LALINKIRTL
-99 ANNGVDKEANEERA
+99 ADNDVDKEANRERV

-125 PASLRYASKLSLNEN
+125 PTSLRYSSKLSLNEN

-150 AFREPVNRVKLSDSE
+150 AFKEPVNRMKLSDSE
-165 KLLWNAYLFFSKS
+165 KLLWNAYLFFSKV
-178 INEYFTQENV
+178 IDEQFKQDL
-188 SGEKIASFLNEV
+188 SGERIAYFLNDI

-246 AKSETDLKQV
+246 AKSETDLRQV
-256 RIQWKKIIDIV
+256 RAQWKKIIDIV
-267 GLKGFP
+267 GLKAFP
-273 VFLRQYLN
+273 IFLRQYLN

-296 KQMVQDGEGV
+296 KQMVQDGEQV
-306 FSLLDELEKNAYVY
+306 FALLDELEKNAYVY

-327 DALWDNDK
+327 DVLWENDK
-335 EIKEDIRALTL
+335 EIREDIRALTL

-358 AYEKLPVSDFK
+358 AYDKLSVADFK
-369 RVLHAIVALS
+369 KVLRAIVSLS

-401 VKIFKSDIVT
+401 VRIFKSEDIT

-418 VHPIYLNDSD
+418 IRPIYLNDED

-433 EHRIMNT
+433 EHKVMNT
-440 NNSSIRKLVRYI
+440 NNSATRKLVRYI
-452 LYKIEAELPNGVHA
+452 LYKVEAALPNGLHA
-466 DFEVDTGTIEHI
+466 DFEIDTGTIEHI
-478 LPEAYTDEWS
+478 LPEAYTEDWS
-488 LCFSE
+488 ADFSE
-493 EEAENNRYRL
+493 EEAENYRYRL

-514 NKEAGAKPFN
+514 NREAAAKSFEEKKEI
-524 ENKEVYAESQYALSR
+524 YANSQYALSR
-539 KIESTEWTSKMIH
+539 KIEASEWTPKMIH
-552 HRQAWMASVAS
+552 HRQARIASVAC

>member
-22 KKFQVP
+22 KKMQVP

-48 LNSDQAKNV
+48 LSSEQTGSV

-89 LALISKIKEL
+89 LALINKIRIL
-99 ANNGVDKEANEERA
+99 ADNDVDKEANRERV

-125 PASLRYASKLSLNEN
+125 PTSLRYSSKLSLNEN

-150 AFREPVNRVKLSDSE
+150 AFKQPVNRLKLSDSE
-165 KLLWNAYLFFSKS
+165 KLLWNAYLFFSKV
-178 INEYFTQENV
+178 IDEQFKQDL
-188 SGEKIASFLNEV
+188 SGERIAYFLNEI

-246 AKSETDLKQV
+246 AKSETDLRQV
-256 RIQWKKIIDIV
+256 RAQWKKIIDIV
-267 GLKGFP
+267 GLKAFP
-273 VFLRQYLN
+273 IFLRQYLN

-296 KQMVQDGEGV
+296 KQMVQDGEQV
-306 FSLLDELEKNAYVY
+306 FALLDELEKNAYVY

-327 DALWDNDK
+327 DVLWENDK
-335 EIKEDIRALTL
+335 EIREDIRALTL

-358 AYEKLPVSDFK
+358 AYDKLSVADFK
-369 RVLHAIVALS
+369 KVLRAIVSLS

-401 VKIFKSDIVT
+401 VRIFKSEDIT

-418 VHPIYLNDSD
+418 IRPIYLNDED

-433 EHRIMNT
+433 EHKVMNT
-440 NNSSIRKLVRYI
+440 NNSATRKLVRYI
-452 LYKIEAELPNGVHA
+452 LYKVEAALPNGLHA
-466 DFEVDTGTIEHI
+466 DFEIDTGTIEHI
-478 LPEAYTDEWS
+478 LPEAYTEDWS
-488 LCFSE
+488 ADFSE
-493 EEAENNRYRL
+493 EEAENYRYRL

-514 NKEAGAKPFN
+514 NREAAAKSFEEKKEI
-524 ENKEVYAESQYALSR
+524 YANSQYALSR
-539 KIESTEWTSKMIH
+539 KIEASEWTPKMIH
-552 HRQAWMASVAS
+552 HRQARIASVAC

>member
-22 KKFQVP
+22 KKMQVP

-48 LNSDQAKNV
+48 LSSEQTGSV

-89 LALISKIKEL
+89 LALINKIRIL
-99 ANNGVDKEANEERA
+99 ADNDVDKEANRERV

-125 PASLRYASKLSLNEN
+125 PTSLRYSSKLSLNEN

-150 AFREPVNRVKLSDSE
+150 AFKEPVNRMKLSDSE
-165 KLLWNAYLFFSKS
+165 KLLWNAYLFFSKV
-178 INEYFTQENV
+178 IDEQFKQDL
-188 SGEKIASFLNEV
+188 SGERIAYFLNES

-246 AKSETDLKQV
+246 AKSETDLRQV
-256 RIQWKKIIDIV
+256 RAQWKKIIDIV
-267 GLKGFP
+267 GLKAFP
-273 VFLRQYLN
+273 IFLRQYLN

-296 KQMVQDGEGV
+296 KQMVQDGEQV
-306 FSLLDELEKNAYVY
+306 FALLDELEKNAYVY

-327 DALWDNDK
+327 DVLWENDK
-335 EIKEDIRALTL
+335 EIREDIRALTL

-358 AYEKLPVSDFK
+358 AYDKLSVADFK
-369 RVLHAIVALS
+369 KVLRAIVSLS

-401 VKIFKSDIVT
+401 VRIFKSEDIT

-418 VHPIYLNDSD
+418 IRPIYLNDED

-433 EHRIMNT
+433 EHKVMNT
-440 NNSSIRKLVRYI
+440 NNSATRKLVRYI
-452 LYKIEAELPNGVHA
+452 LYKVEAALPNGLHA
-466 DFEVDTGTIEHI
+466 DFEIDTGTIEHI
-478 LPEAYTDEWS
+478 LPEAYTEDWS
-488 LCFSE
+488 ADFSE
-493 EEAENNRYRL
+493 EEAENYRYRL

-514 NKEAGAKPFN
+514 NREAAAKSFEEKKEI
-524 ENKEVYAESQYALSR
+524 YANSQYALSR
-539 KIESTEWTSKMIH
+539 KIEASEWTPKMIH
-552 HRQAWMASVAS
+552 HRQARIASVAC

>member
-22 KKFQVP
+22 KKMQVP

-48 LNSDQAKNV
+48 LSSEQTGSV

-89 LALISKIKEL
+89 LALINKIRIL
-99 ANNGVDKEANEERA
+99 ADNDVDKEANRERV

-125 PASLRYASKLSLNEN
+125 PTSLRYSSKLSLNEN

-150 AFREPVNRVKLSDSE
+150 AFKEPVNRMKLSDSE
-165 KLLWNAYLFFSKS
+165 KLLWNAFLFFSKV
-178 INEYFTQENV
+178 IDEQFKQDL
-188 SGEKIASFLNEV
+188 SGERIAYFLNEI

-246 AKSETDLKQV
+246 AKSETDLRQV
-256 RIQWKKIIDIV
+256 RAQWKKIIDIV
-267 GLKGFP
+267 GLKAFP
-273 VFLRQYLN
+273 IFLRQYLN

-296 KQMVQDGEGV
+296 KQMVQDGEQV
-306 FSLLDELEKNAYVY
+306 FALLDELEKNAYVY

-327 DALWDNDK
+327 DVLWENDK
-335 EIKEDIRALTL
+335 EIREDIRALTL

-358 AYEKLPVSDFK
+358 AYDKLSVADFK
-369 RVLHAIVALS
+369 KVLRAIVSLS

-401 VKIFKSDIVT
+401 VRIFKSEDIT

-418 VHPIYLNDSD
+418 IRPIYLNDED

-433 EHRIMNT
+433 EHKVMNT
-440 NNSSIRKLVRYI
+440 NNSATRKLVRYI
-452 LYKIEAELPNGVHA
+452 LYKVEAALPNGLHA
-466 DFEVDTGTIEHI
+466 DFEIDTGTIEHI
-478 LPEAYTDEWS
+478 LPEAYTEDWS
-488 LCFSE
+488 ADFSE
-493 EEAENNRYRL
+493 EEAENYRYRL

-514 NKEAGAKPFN
+514 NREAAAKSFEEKKEI
-524 ENKEVYAESQYALSR
+524 YANSQYALSR
-539 KIESTEWTSKMIH
+539 KIEASEWTPKMIH
-552 HRQAWMASVAS
+552 HRQARIASVAC

>member
-22 KKFQVP
+22 KKLQVP

-48 LNSDQAKNV
+48 LSSEQTGSV

-89 LALISKIKEL
+89 LALINKIRAL
-99 ANNGVDKEANEERA
+99 ADNDVDKDANRERV

-125 PASLRYASKLSLNEN
+125 PTSLRYSSKLSLNEN

-150 AFREPVNRVKLSDSE
+150 AFKEPVNRMKLSDSE
-165 KLLWNAYLFFSKS
+165 KLLWNAYLFFSKV
-178 INEYFTQENV
+178 IDEQFKQDL
-188 SGEKIASFLNEV
+188 SGERIAYFLNEI

-256 RIQWKKIIDIV
+256 RAQWKKIIDIV
-267 GLKGFP
+267 GLKAFP
-273 VFLRQYLN
+273 IFLRQYLN

-296 KQMVQDGEGV
+296 KQMVQDGEQV
-306 FSLLDELEKNAYVY
+306 FALLDELEKNAYVY

-327 DALWDNDK
+327 DVLWENDK
-335 EIKEDIRALTL
+335 EIREDIRALTL

-358 AYEKLPVSDFK
+358 AYDKLSVADFK
-369 RVLHAIVALS
+369 KVLRAIVSLS

-401 VKIFKSDIVT
+401 VRIFKSEDIT

-418 VHPIYLNDSD
+418 IRPIYLNDED

-433 EHRIMNT
+433 EHKVMNT
-440 NNSSIRKLVRYI
+440 NNSATRKLVRYI
-452 LYKIEAELPNGVHA
+452 LYKVEAALPNGLHA
-466 DFEVDTGTIEHI
+466 DFEIDTGTIEHI
-478 LPEAYTDEWS
+478 LPEAYTEDWS
-488 LCFSE
+488 ADFSE
-493 EEAENNRYRL
+493 EEAENYRYRL

-514 NKEAGAKPFN
+514 NREAAAKSFEEKKEI
-524 ENKEVYAESQYALSR
+524 YANSQYALSR
-539 KIESTEWTSKMIH
+539 KIEASEWTPKMIH
-552 HRQAWMASVAS
+552 HRQARIASVAC

>member
-22 KKFQVP
+22 KKMQVP

-48 LNSDQAKNV
+48 LSSEQTGSV

-89 LALISKIKEL
+89 LALINKIRTL
-99 ANNGVDKEANEERA
+99 ADNDVDKEANRERV

-125 PASLRYASKLSLNEN
+125 PTSLRYSSKLSLNEN

-150 AFREPVNRVKLSDSE
+150 AFKEPVNRMKLSDSE
-165 KLLWNAYLFFSKS
+165 KLLWNAYLFFSKV
-178 INEYFTQENV
+178 IDEQFKQDL
-188 SGEKIASFLNEV
+188 SGERIAYFLNDI

-246 AKSETDLKQV
+246 AKSETDLRQV
-256 RIQWKKIIDIV
+256 RAQWKKIIDIV
-267 GLKGFP
+267 GLKAFP
-273 VFLRQYLN
+273 IFLRQYLN

-296 KQMVQDGEGV
+296 KQMVQDGEQV
-306 FSLLDELEKNAYVY
+306 FALLDELEKNAYVY

-327 DALWDNDK
+327 DVLWENDK
-335 EIKEDIRALTL
+335 EIREDIRALTL

-358 AYEKLPVSDFK
+358 AYDKLSVADFK
-369 RVLHAIVALS
+369 KVLRAIVSLS

-401 VKIFKSDIVT
+401 VRIFKSEDIT

-418 VHPIYLNDSD
+418 IRPIYLNDED

-433 EHRIMNT
+433 EHKVMNT
-440 NNSSIRKLVRYI
+440 NNSATRKLVRYI
-452 LYKIEAELPNGVHA
+452 LYKALPNGLHA
-466 DFEVDTGTIEHI
+466 DFEIDTGTIEHI
-478 LPEAYTDEWS
+478 LPEAYTEDWS
-488 LCFSE
+488 ADFSE
-493 EEAENNRYRL
+493 EEAENYRYRL

-514 NKEAGAKPFN
+514 NREAAAKSFEEKKEI
-524 ENKEVYAESQYALSR
+524 YANSQYALSR
-539 KIESTEWTSKMIH
+539 KIEASEWTPKMIH
-552 HRQAWMASVAS
+552 HRQARIASVAC

>member
-22 KKFQVP
+22 KKLQVP

-48 LNSDQAKNV
+48 LSSEQTGSV

-89 LALISKIKEL
+89 LALINKIRIL
-99 ANNGVDKEANEERA
+99 ADNDVDKEANRERV

-125 PASLRYASKLSLNEN
+125 PTSLRYSSKLSLNEN

-150 AFREPVNRVKLSDSE
+150 AFKEPVNRMKLSDSE
-165 KLLWNAYLFFSKS
+165 KLLWNAYLFFSKV
-178 INEYFTQENV
+178 IDEQFKQDL
-188 SGEKIASFLNEV
+188 SGERIAYFLNEI

-246 AKSETDLKQV
+246 AKSETDLRQV
-256 RIQWKKIIDIV
+256 RAQWKKIIDIV
-267 GLKGFP
+267 GLKAFP
-273 VFLRQYLN
+273 IFLRQYLN

-296 KQMVQDGEGV
+296 KQMVQDGEQV
-306 FSLLDELEKNAYVY
+306 FALLDELEKNAYVY

-327 DALWDNDK
+327 DVLWENDK
-335 EIKEDIRALTL
+335 EIREDIRALTL

-358 AYEKLPVSDFK
+358 AYDKLSVADFK
-369 RVLHAIVALS
+369 KVLRAIVSLS

-401 VKIFKSDIVT
+401 VRIFKSEDIT

-418 VHPIYLNDSD
+418 IRPIYLNDED

-433 EHRIMNT
+433 EHKVMNT
-440 NNSSIRKLVRYI
+440 NNSATRKLVRYI
-452 LYKIEAELPNGVHA
+452 LYKVEAALPNGLHA
-466 DFEVDTGTIEHI
+466 DFEIDTGTIEHI
-478 LPEAYTDEWS
+478 LPEAYTEDWS
-488 LCFSE
+488 ADFSE
-493 EEAENNRYRL
+493 EEAENYRYRL

-514 NKEAGAKPFN
+514 NREAAAKSFEEKKEI
-524 ENKEVYAESQYALSR
+524 YANSQYALSR
-539 KIESTEWTSKMIH
+539 KIEASEWTPKMIH
-552 HRQAWMASVAS
+552 HRQARIASVAC

>member
-22 KKFQVP
+22 KKLQVP

-48 LNSDQAKNV
+48 LSSEQTGSV

-89 LALISKIKEL
+89 LALINKIRIL
-99 ANNGVDKEANEERA
+99 ADNDVDKEANRERV

-125 PASLRYASKLSLNEN
+125 PTSLRYSSKLSLNEN

-150 AFREPVNRVKLSDSE
+150 AFKEPVNRMKLSDSE
-165 KLLWNAYLFFSKS
+165 KLLWNAYLFFSKV
-178 INEYFTQENV
+178 IDEQFKQDL
-188 SGEKIASFLNEV
+188 SGERIAYFLNEI

-246 AKSETDLKQV
+246 AKSETDLRQV
-256 RIQWKKIIDIV
+256 RAQWKKIIDIV
-267 GLKGFP
+267 GLKAFP
-273 VFLRQYLN
+273 IFLRQYLN

-296 KQMVQDGEGV
+296 KQMVQDGEQV
-306 FSLLDELEKNAYVY
+306 FALLDELEKNAYVY

-327 DALWDNDK
+327 DVLWENDK
-335 EIKEDIRALTL
+335 EIREDIRALTL

-358 AYEKLPVSDFK
+358 AYDKLSVVDFK
-369 RVLHAIVALS
+369 KVLRAIVSLS

-401 VKIFKSDIVT
+401 VRIFKSEDIT

-418 VHPIYLNDSD
+418 IRPIYLNDED

-433 EHRIMNT
+433 EHKVMNT
-440 NNSSIRKLVRYI
+440 NNSATRKLVRYI
-452 LYKIEAELPNGVHA
+452 LYKVEAALPNGLHA
-466 DFEVDTGTIEHI
+466 DFEIDTGTIEHI
-478 LPEAYTDEWS
+478 LPEAYTEDWS
-488 LCFSE
+488 ADFSE
-493 EEAENNRYRL
+493 EEAENYRYRL

-514 NKEAGAKPFN
+514 NREAAAKSFEEKKEI
-524 ENKEVYAESQYALSR
+524 YANSQYALSR
-539 KIESTEWTSKMIH
+539 KIEASEWTPKMIH
-552 HRQAWMASVAS
+552 HRQARIASVAC

>member
-22 KKFQVP
+22 KKMQVP

-48 LNSDQAKNV
+48 LSSEQTGSV

-89 LALISKIKEL
+89 LALINKIRIL
-99 ANNGVDKEANEERA
+99 ADNDVDKEANRERV

-125 PASLRYASKLSLNEN
+125 PTSLRYSSKLSLNEN

-150 AFREPVNRVKLSDSE
+150 AFKEPVNRMKLSDSE
-165 KLLWNAYLFFSKS
+165 KLLWNAYLFFSKV
-178 INEYFTQENV
+178 IDEQFKQDL
-188 SGEKIASFLNEV
+188 SGERIAYFLNEI

-222 ETLNSRGLELTS
+222 ETLNSRGQELTS

-246 AKSETDLKQV
+246 AKSETDLRQV
-256 RIQWKKIIDIV
+256 RAQWKKIIDIV
-267 GLKGFP
+267 GLKAFP
-273 VFLRQYLN
+273 IFLRQYLN

-296 KQMVQDGEGV
+296 KQMVQDGEQV
-306 FSLLDELEKNAYVY
+306 FALLDELEKNAYVY

-327 DALWDNDK
+327 DVLWENDK
-335 EIKEDIRALTL
+335 EIREDIRALTL

-358 AYEKLPVSDFK
+358 AYDKLSVADFK
-369 RVLHAIVALS
+369 KVLRAIVSLS

-401 VKIFKSDIVT
+401 VRIFKSEDIT

-418 VHPIYLNDSD
+418 IRPIYLNDED

-433 EHRIMNT
+433 EHKVMNT
-440 NNSSIRKLVRYI
+440 NNSATRKLVRYI
-452 LYKIEAELPNGVHA
+452 LYKVEAALPNGLHA
-466 DFEVDTGTIEHI
+466 DFEIDTGTIEHI
-478 LPEAYTDEWS
+478 LPEAYTEDWS
-488 LCFSE
+488 ADFSE
-493 EEAENNRYRL
+493 EEAENYRYRL

-514 NKEAGAKPFN
+514 NREAAAKSFEEKKEI
-524 ENKEVYAESQYALSR
+524 YANSQYALSR
-539 KIESTEWTSKMIH
+539 KIEASEWTPKMIH
-552 HRQAWMASVAS
+552 HRQARIASVAC

>member
-22 KKFQVP
+22 KKMQVP

-48 LNSDQAKNV
+48 LSSEQTGSV

-89 LALISKIKEL
+89 LALINKIRIL
-99 ANNGVDKEANEERA
+99 ADNDVDKEANRERV

-125 PASLRYASKLSLNEN
+125 PTSLRYSSKLSLNEN

-150 AFREPVNRVKLSDSE
+150 AFKEPVNRMKLSDSE
-165 KLLWNAYLFFSKS
+165 KLLWNAYLFFSKV
-178 INEYFTQENV
+178 IDEQFKQDL
-188 SGEKIASFLNEV
+188 SGERIAYFLNEI

-246 AKSETDLKQV
+246 AKSETDLRQV
-256 RIQWKKIIDIV
+256 RAQWKKIIDIV
-267 GLKGFP
+267 GLKAFP
-273 VFLRQYLN
+273 IFLRQYLN

-296 KQMVQDGEGV
+296 KQMVQDGEQV
-306 FSLLDELEKNAYVY
+306 FALLDELEKNAYVY

-327 DALWDNDK
+327 DVLWENNK
-335 EIKEDIRALTL
+335 EIREDIRALTL

-358 AYEKLPVSDFK
+358 AYDKLSVADFK
-369 RVLHAIVALS
+369 KVLRAIVSLS

-401 VKIFKSDIVT
+401 VRIFKSEDIT

-418 VHPIYLNDSD
+418 IRPIYLNDED

-433 EHRIMNT
+433 EHKVMNT
-440 NNSSIRKLVRYI
+440 NNSATRKLVRYI
-452 LYKIEAELPNGVHA
+452 LYKVEAALPNGLHA
-466 DFEVDTGTIEHI
+466 DFEIDTGTIEHI
-478 LPEAYTDEWS
+478 LPEAYTEDWS
-488 LCFSE
+488 ADFSE
-493 EEAENNRYRL
+493 EEAENYRYRL

-514 NKEAGAKPFN
+514 NREAAAKSFEEKKEI
-524 ENKEVYAESQYALSR
+524 YANSQYALSR
-539 KIESTEWTSKMIH
+539 KIEASEWTPKMIH
-552 HRQAWMASVAS
+552 HRQARIASVAC

>member
-22 KKFQVP
+22 KKLQVP

-33 YSWDEDNWEDLWNDI
+33 YSWDEDNWEDLWTDI
-48 LNSDQAKNV
+48 LNSEQTGSV

-89 LALISKIKEL
+89 LALINKIRTL
-99 ANNGVDKEANEERA
+99 ADNDVDKEANRERV

-125 PASLRYASKLSLNEN
+125 PTSLRYSSKLSLNEN

-150 AFREPVNRVKLSDSE
+150 AFKEPVNQMKLSDSE
-165 KLLWNAYLFFSKS
+165 KLLWNAYLFFSKV
-178 INEYFTQENV
+178 IDERFKQDL
-188 SGEKIASFLNEV
+188 SGESIAYFLNEI

-256 RIQWKKIIDIV
+256 RVQWKKIIDIV
-267 GLKGFP
+267 GLKAFP
-273 VFLRQYLN
+273 IFLRQYLN
-281 TRMNLISKEYLFKAV
+281 TRMSLISKEYLFKVV
-296 KQMVQDGEGV
+296 KQMVQDGERV
-306 FSLLDELEKNAYVY
+306 FALLDELEKNAYVY

-327 DALWDNDK
+327 DVLWENDK
-335 EIKEDIRALTL
+335 EIREDIRALTL

-358 AYEKLPVSDFK
+358 AYDKLSVSDFK
-369 RVLHAIVALS
+369 KVLRAIVSLS

-401 VKIFKSDIVT
+401 VRIFKSEDIT

-418 VHPIYLNDSD
+418 IRPIYLNDED

-433 EHRIMNT
+433 EHKVMNT
-440 NNSSIRKLVRYI
+440 NNSATRKLVRYI
-452 LYKIEAELPNGVHA
+452 LYKVEAALPNGLHA
-466 DFEVDTGTIEHI
+466 DFEIDTGTIEHI
-478 LPEAYTDEWS
+478 LPEAYTEDWS
-488 LCFSE
+488 ADFSE
-493 EEAENNRYRL
+493 EEAENYRYRL

-514 NKEAGAKPFN
+514 NREAAAKSFEEKKEI
-524 ENKEVYAESQYALSR
+524 YANSQYALSR
-539 KIESTEWTSKMIH
+539 KIEVTEWTPKMIH
-552 HRQAWMASVAS
+552 HRQAWIASVAC

>member
-1 MGATNLLD
+1 M
-9 TKTVTLNEVLGNG
+9 
-22 KKFQVP
+22 QVP

-48 LNSDQAKNV
+48 LSSEQTGSV

-89 LALISKIKEL
+89 LALINKIRTL
-99 ANNGVDKEANEERA
+99 ADNDVDKEANRERV

-125 PASLRYASKLSLNEN
+125 PTSLRYSSKLSLNEN

-150 AFREPVNRVKLSDSE
+150 AFKEPVNRMKLSDSE
-165 KLLWNAYLFFSKS
+165 KLLWNAYLFFSKV
-178 INEYFTQENV
+178 IDEQFKQDL
-188 SGEKIASFLNEV
+188 SGERIAYFLNEI

-246 AKSETDLKQV
+246 AKSETDLRQV
-256 RIQWKKIIDIV
+256 RSQWKKIIDIV
-267 GLKGFP
+267 GLKAFP
-273 VFLRQYLN
+273 IFLRQYLN

-296 KQMVQDGEGV
+296 KQMVQDGEQV
-306 FSLLDELEKNAYVY
+306 FALLDELEKNAYVY

-327 DALWDNDK
+327 DVLWENDK
-335 EIKEDIRALTL
+335 EIREDIRALTL

-358 AYEKLPVSDFK
+358 AYDKLSVADFK
-369 RVLHAIVALS
+369 KVLRAIVSLS

-401 VKIFKSDIVT
+401 VRIFKSEDIT

-418 VHPIYLNDSD
+418 IRPIYLNDED

-433 EHRIMNT
+433 EHKVMNT
-440 NNSSIRKLVRYI
+440 NNSATRKLVRYI
-452 LYKIEAELPNGVHA
+452 LYKVEAALPNGLHA
-466 DFEVDTGTIEHI
+466 DFEIDTGTIEHI
-478 LPEAYTDEWS
+478 LPEAYTEDWS
-488 LCFSE
+488 ADFSE
-493 EEAENNRYRL
+493 EEAENYRYRL

-514 NKEAGAKPFN
+514 NREAAAKSFEEKKEI
-524 ENKEVYAESQYALSR
+524 YANSQYALSR
-539 KIESTEWTSKMIH
+539 KIEASEWTPKMIH
-552 HRQAWMASVAS
+552 HRQARIASVAC

>member
-9 TKTVTLNEVLGNG
+9 TKTVILNEVLGNG
-22 KKFQVP
+22 KKLQVP

-48 LNSDQAKNV
+48 LSSEQTGSV

-89 LALISKIKEL
+89 LALINKIRIL
-99 ANNGVDKEANEERA
+99 ADNDVDKEANRERV

-125 PASLRYASKLSLNEN
+125 PTSLRYSSKLSLNEN

-150 AFREPVNRVKLSDSE
+150 AFKEPVNRMKLSDSE
-165 KLLWNAYLFFSKS
+165 KLLWNAYLFFSKV
-178 INEYFTQENV
+178 IDEQFKQDL
-188 SGEKIASFLNEV
+188 SGERIAYFLNEI

-246 AKSETDLKQV
+246 AKSETDLRQV
-256 RIQWKKIIDIV
+256 RAQWKKIIDIV
-267 GLKGFP
+267 GLKAFP
-273 VFLRQYLN
+273 IFLRQYLN
-281 TRMNLISKEYLFKAV
+281 SRMNLISKEYLFKAV
-296 KQMVQDGEGV
+296 KQMVQDGEQV
-306 FSLLDELEKNAYVY
+306 FALLDELEKNAYVY

-327 DALWDNDK
+327 DVLWENDK
-335 EIKEDIRALTL
+335 EIREDIRALTL

-358 AYEKLPVSDFK
+358 AYDKLSVADFK
-369 RVLHAIVALS
+369 KVLRAIVSLS

-401 VKIFKSDIVT
+401 VRIFKSEDIT

-418 VHPIYLNDSD
+418 IRPIYLNDED

-433 EHRIMNT
+433 EHKVMNT
-440 NNSSIRKLVRYI
+440 NNSATRKLVRYI
-452 LYKIEAELPNGVHA
+452 LYKVEAALPNGLHA
-466 DFEVDTGTIEHI
+466 DFEIDTGTIEHI
-478 LPEAYTDEWS
+478 LPEAYTEDWS
-488 LCFSE
+488 ADFSE
-493 EEAENNRYRL
+493 EEAENYRYRL

-514 NKEAGAKPFN
+514 NREAAAKSFEEKKEI
-524 ENKEVYAESQYALSR
+524 YANSQYALSR
-539 KIESTEWTSKMIH
+539 KIEASEWTPKMIH
-552 HRQAWMASVAS
+552 HRQARIASVAC

>member
-1 MGATNLLD
+1 M
-9 TKTVTLNEVLGNG
+9 
-22 KKFQVP
+22 QVP

-48 LNSDQAKNV
+48 LSSEQTGSV

-89 LALISKIKEL
+89 LALINKIRTL
-99 ANNGVDKEANEERA
+99 ADNDVDKEANRERV

-125 PASLRYASKLSLNEN
+125 PTSLRYSSKLSLNEN

-150 AFREPVNRVKLSDSE
+150 AFKEPVNRMKLSDSE
-165 KLLWNAYLFFSKS
+165 KLLWNAYLFFSKV
-178 INEYFTQENV
+178 IDEQFKQDL
-188 SGEKIASFLNEV
+188 SGERIAYFLNEI

-246 AKSETDLKQV
+246 AKSETDLRQV
-256 RIQWKKIIDIV
+256 RAQWKKIIDIV
-267 GLKGFP
+267 GLKAFP
-273 VFLRQYLN
+273 IFLRQYLN

-296 KQMVQDGEGV
+296 KQMVQDGEQV
-306 FSLLDELEKNAYVY
+306 FALLDELEKNAYVY

-327 DALWDNDK
+327 DVLWENDK
-335 EIKEDIRALTL
+335 EIREDIRALTL

-358 AYEKLPVSDFK
+358 AYDKLSVADFK
-369 RVLHAIVALS
+369 KVLRAIVSLS

-401 VKIFKSDIVT
+401 VRIFKSEDIT

-418 VHPIYLNDSD
+418 IRPIYLNDED

-433 EHRIMNT
+433 EHKVMNT
-440 NNSSIRKLVRYI
+440 NNSATRKLVRYI
-452 LYKIEAELPNGVHA
+452 LYKVEAALPNGLHA
-466 DFEVDTGTIEHI
+466 DFEIDTGTIEHI
-478 LPEAYTDEWS
+478 LPEAYTEDWS
-488 LCFSE
+488 ADFSE
-493 EEAENNRYRL
+493 EEAENYRYRL

-514 NKEAGAKPFN
+514 NREAAAKSFEEKKEI
-524 ENKEVYAESQYALSR
+524 YANSQYALSR
-539 KIESTEWTSKMIH
+539 KIEASEWTPKMIH
-552 HRQAWMASVAS
+552 HRQARIASVAC

>member
-22 KKFQVP
+22 KKMQVP

-48 LNSDQAKNV
+48 LSSEQTGSV

-89 LALISKIKEL
+89 LALINKIRTL
-99 ANNGVDKEANEERA
+99 ADNDVDKEANRERV

-125 PASLRYASKLSLNEN
+125 PTSLRYSSKLSLNEN

-150 AFREPVNRVKLSDSE
+150 AFKEPVNRMKLSDSE
-165 KLLWNAYLFFSKS
+165 KLLWNAYLFFSKV
-178 INEYFTQENV
+178 IDEQFKQDL
-188 SGEKIASFLNEV
+188 SGERIAYFLNDI

-246 AKSETDLKQV
+246 AKSETDLRQV
-256 RIQWKKIIDIV
+256 RAQWKKIIDIV
-267 GLKGFP
+267 GLKAFP
-273 VFLRQYLN
+273 IFLRQYLN
-281 TRMNLISKEYLFKAV
+281 SRMNLISKEYLFKAV
-296 KQMVQDGEGV
+296 KQMVQDGEQV
-306 FSLLDELEKNAYVY
+306 FALLDELEKNAYVY

-327 DALWDNDK
+327 DVLWENDK
-335 EIKEDIRALTL
+335 EIREDIRALTL

-358 AYEKLPVSDFK
+358 AYDKLSVADFK
-369 RVLHAIVALS
+369 KVLRAIVSLS

-401 VKIFKSDIVT
+401 VRIFKSEDIT

-418 VHPIYLNDSD
+418 IRPIYLNDED

-433 EHRIMNT
+433 EHKVMNT
-440 NNSSIRKLVRYI
+440 NNSATRKLVRYI
-452 LYKIEAELPNGVHA
+452 LYKVEAALPNGLHA
-466 DFEVDTGTIEHI
+466 DFEIDTGTIEHI
-478 LPEAYTDEWS
+478 LPEAYTEDWS
-488 LCFSE
+488 ADFSE
-493 EEAENNRYRL
+493 EEAENYRYRL

-514 NKEAGAKPFN
+514 NREAAAKSFEEKKEI
-524 ENKEVYAESQYALSR
+524 YANSQYALSR
-539 KIESTEWTSKMIH
+539 KIEASEWTPKMIH
-552 HRQAWMASVAS
+552 HRQARIASVAC